1 MDPVLIELVRHRGLR
16 APVWTLSGR
25 VVPAMVLSV
34 YDGDTMTVALPISGS
49 EVFKLSVRMEGIDTP
64 EMKSK
69 LPENRAK
76 AIQARNRL
84 IQLCGIPGVVLEA
97 PLVKKE
103 IVALCEKYQP
113 IVALECGDW
122 DKYGRLLVKVRA
134 LPAAALATAPGWE
147 VGGAGAG
154 AGAGA
159 GVGVGAG
166 ATFSEILIAERF
178 AYAYGGETKLTE
190 AEQSA
195 ALD

>member
-1 MDPVLIELVRHRGLR
+1 
-16 APVWTLSGR
+16 
-25 VVPAMVLSV
+25 MVLAV

-69 LPENRAK
+69 LPDNRAK

-84 IQLCGIPGVVLEA
+84 IQLCGIPGVALET

-134 LPAAALATAPGWE
+134 LPAATSAPGWE
-147 VGGAGAG
+147 VGGAGSG
-154 AGAGA
+154 
-159 GVGVGAG
+159 GAG